1 MTTIM
6 IAIIT
11 ALGGVFSANGLWTF
25 LSSKKSKNCELTK
38 MIVGLGH
45 SRICELCEKYIVR
58 GYITQDEYEDL
69 VDYIY
74 TPYKKLGGNGTAE
87 KMVNEV
93 EKLPII
99 PHNHCLLKKKG
110 KEE

>member
-1 MTTIM
+1 M

-11 ALGGVFSANGLWTF
+11 ALGGIFSANGLWTF
-25 LSSKKSKNCELTK
+25 LSSKKPKNGELTR

-45 SRICELCEKYIVR
+45 SRICELCEKYIIR
-58 GYITQDEYEDL
+58 GYITENEYEDL
-69 VDYIY
+69 IDYIY

-87 KMVNEV
+87 KMVEEV

-99 PHNHCLLKKKG
+99 PPQSLTIKKNG

>member
-1 MTTIM
+1 M

-11 ALGGVFSANGLWTF
+11 ALGGILSANGLWTF
-25 LSSKKSKNCELTK
+25 LSSKKSKNGELTR

-45 SRICELCEKYIVR
+45 SSICELCEKYIIR
-58 GYITQDEYEDL
+58 GYIAQDEYEDL
-69 VDYIY
+69 IDYIY

-93 EKLPII
+93 EKLPIV
-99 PHNHCLLKKKG
+99 PHNHYLLKKKG

>member
-1 MTTIM
+1 MITVI
-6 IAIIT
+6 IAIVT

-25 LSSKKSKNCELTK
+25 LSSKKSRNSDLTK

-45 SRICELCEKYIVR
+45 SRICELCKRYIIR

-69 VDYIY
+69 IDYIY

-87 KMVNEV
+87 KMVEEV
-93 EKLPII
+93 EKLPMI
-99 PHNHCLLKKKG
+99 PSQSLTIKQNG